1 MSSPL
6 NTSADPLMN
15 HLGALDAQ
23 MRTGNSSN
31 FILEQEAAGQRQL
44 VESEV
49 LPTDLN
55 GGKKEDYIALGFEFG
70 EVVSSDPMFQKAKL
84 PDGWKKKGSGHDMW
98 SSIVDDKGRERVAI
112 FYKAAFYDRSAHMN
126 INSGNFD

>member
-1 MSSPL
+1 MRSPL

-15 HLGALDAQ
+15 HLGALDAH
-23 MRTGNSSN
+23 MRTGDSPN

-55 GGKKEDYIALGFEFG
+55 GDSKEDFVALGFEFG
-70 EVVSSDPMFQKAKL
+70 EEVNGDPLFQKVKL
-84 PDGWKKKGSGHDMW
+84 PNGWKKKGGDHDMW
-98 SSIVDDKGRERVAI
+98 SSVVDDKGRERVAV
-112 FYKAAFYDRSAHMN
+112 FYKAAHYDRRAHMN
-126 INSGNFD
+126 INKGTFD